1 MGVVIIA
8 ARLLAIYN
16 MKDLQKTE
24 SLEAVNAR
32 LKKEHEKLKV
42 NYQVTCQI
50 NEMWREKVQEME
62 KRKNELLRLKAERE
76 KAKEECILTK
86 DSQ

>member
-1 MGVVIIA
+1 
-8 ARLLAIYN
+8 

-32 LKKEHEKLKV
+32 LTKEYEKLKV

-50 NEMWREKVQEME
+50 NEMWREKVQAME

-86 DSQ
+86 DPQ